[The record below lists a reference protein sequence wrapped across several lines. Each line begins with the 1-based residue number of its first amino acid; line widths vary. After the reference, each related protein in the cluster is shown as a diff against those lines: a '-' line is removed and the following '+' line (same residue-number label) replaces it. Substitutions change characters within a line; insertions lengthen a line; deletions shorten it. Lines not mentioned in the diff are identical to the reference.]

1 MSVWSRLSRTDK
13 YARHCTLTPLSTS
26 CLGATGT
33 LLCWR
38 LPSGSQ
44 SSGFHRFSK
53 VDLGRG
59 GFRKGS
65 SLLGTNSCFCRC
77 GAVRG
82 ITNFWNLGNLEVISG
97 SLCACVFFYIIF
109 FFVCV
114 DKIVLNMNLLF
125 PKEASFFFFFK
136 LRRNEHLC
144 WFAFIQC
151 CYLVEVC
158 EGRLRERLSLAE
170 NGHLSWE
177 TVQGQSQMSELYF
190 LVFPHIWNVLK
201 ALLMASV
208 LNWHFIVVWIYSSFF
223 KICLSLSS
231 QPYGGYFN
239 NDMLW

>member
-1 MSVWSRLSRTDK
+1 MCVCLRYAVFYPETQEPLSWKSPELGNWRVSVLHWGDRVLERVKSESNMVVHSLHCGNKMDLSGECLCGLIYPELIRMHD
-13 YARHCTLTPLSTS
+13 AVQLTPLSTS
-26 CLGATGT
+26 CLVAAGA

-82 ITNFWNLGNLEVISG
+82 ITNFWNLGNLEVISV

-109 FFVCV
+109 FFFGGR

-125 PKEASFFFFFK
+125 PKEASFFFF
-136 LRRNEHLC
+136 
-144 WFAFIQC
+144 
-151 CYLVEVC
+151 
-158 EGRLRERLSLAE
+158 
-170 NGHLSWE
+170 
-177 TVQGQSQMSELYF
+177 
-190 LVFPHIWNVLK
+190 
-201 ALLMASV
+201 
-208 LNWHFIVVWIYSSFF
+208 
-223 KICLSLSS
+223 
-231 QPYGGYFN
+231 
-239 NDMLW
+239 